1 MWQSRL
7 TSWHSTFRCYKK
19 GLVKAKLQNW
29 NTWFQHRSD
38 GIWQVISW
46 IVFFPFSIR
55 YVPTG
60 CTKRKISFS
69 CLHAFQRFFF
79 FFFFA
84 PYTTSTSKAIFFQ
97 CSCLSHHS
105 EVRAGFF
112 RHSCWA
118 LSAPSGK
125 AHQAQALLGLLGKH
139 VTKQFV
145 HFQVSQPMFFILVRN
160 IWDKFWGKFQL
171 GLLEN
176 TSSVTLSTEALHLL
190 VLTWWQLPTCTKKLG
205 SLQSKGL

>member
-46 IVFFPFSIR
+46 IFFSHFLSDMCQQDAR
-55 YVPTG
+55 NG
-60 CTKRKISFS
+60 
-69 CLHAFQRFFF
+69 RFLFPVYMLFNAF